1 MEQPPRNVDCS
12 LSAPAPSLGV
22 GVFVVGAVVAL
33 RMYRPASARSMQ
45 SGKSLSKPRLRITD
59 LGRQALAGM

>member
-1 MEQPPRNVDCS
+1 
-12 LSAPAPSLGV
+12 
-22 GVFVVGAVVAL
+22 VAL